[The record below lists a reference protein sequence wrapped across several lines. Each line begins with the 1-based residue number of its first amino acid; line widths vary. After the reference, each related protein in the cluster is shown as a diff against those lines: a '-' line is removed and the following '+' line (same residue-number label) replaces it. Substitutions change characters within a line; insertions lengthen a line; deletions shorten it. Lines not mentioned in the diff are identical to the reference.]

1 METRTKSARKVTVSL
16 PDELVVYADGRA
28 DRTGISRSQ
37 VIGQALAFLKA
48 AEEEKLA
55 VEGYSFYS
63 AEAEEFA
70 AVSNW
75 AVAEAWAGE
84 SEQESPS

>member
-1 METRTKSARKVTVSL
+1 MEARAKRGRKVTVSL
-16 PDELVVYADGRA
+16 PEELVLYADRRA

-48 AEEEKLA
+48 TEEEKLA
-55 VEGYSFYS
+55 AEGYSFYS

-75 AVAEAWAGE
+75 TVAEPWADEAGLG
-84 SEQESPS
+84 SSS

>member
-16 PDELVVYADGRA
+16 PNELVAYADGRA

-48 AEEEKLA
+48 TEEGKLA
-55 VEGYSFYS
+55 AEGYSFYS

-70 AVSNW
+70 AASNW
-75 AVAEAWAGE
+75 AVAEAWADEAGLE
-84 SEQESPS
+84 SQS